1 MAMNRTAAN
10 ADRMGTMPVNQLLL
24 SMAVPMVLSMMVQAL
39 YNVVDSIFV
48 ARLSED
54 ALTAVSLAFPLQ
66 NIMIAIGVG
75 IGVGVSALLSR
86 MLGQEDQEMADRYAM
101 QGFTLD
107 IIAIV
112 AFFVIG
118 LFFVTPYVAS
128 QMDPTMENLSLIHI

>member
-75 IGVGVSALLSR
+75 IGP
-86 MLGQEDQEMADRYAM
+86 
-101 QGFTLD
+101 F
-107 IIAIV
+107 
-112 AFFVIG
+112 
-118 LFFVTPYVAS
+118 P
-128 QMDPTMENLSLIHI
+128 P